1 MGGATWGQV
10 EPIQSELKQEYQTI
24 LCETENWREDTKM
37 AGRYKNG
44 GKMNRTKNN
53 AKHDKIIQYFPQRT
67 DVITRD
73 RRIGSRSQ
81 CYDHE
86 LHMYNASVVKY
97 TTKLIAYR
105 VFRT

>member
-1 MGGATWGQV
+1 MGGAAWGQV

-53 AKHDKIIQYFPQRT
+53 AKHDKIIQYFPQFSARN
-67 DVITRD
+67 VLN
-73 RRIGSRSQ
+73 RRKTNNRNS
-81 CYDHE
+81 
-86 LHMYNASVVKY
+86 
-97 TTKLIAYR
+97 
-105 VFRT
+105 